1 MNHFKLLLFALVGTV
16 IGFGCVRDYYP
27 QPNPTKAVP
36 DQSELKEITGIRYQV
51 PVVVSVIAVNDMTGQ
66 NKSIWDGSP
75 LGWRYLYHYPLKQLV
90 GDCYNNVVYKVFD
103 QPGGEV
109 IDSFELKVTPLNSLL
124 TEDSPD
130 VQYKLSVLVN
140 FYEPGGK
147 LLYGEK
153 IDGYKRGNFSSPG
166 EMPDIV
172 YSTIKEV
179 AVDSIAKILK
189 DKKVLTAIARFNKK

>member
-1 MNHFKLLLFALVGTV
+1 MKHVKLVLIISISVF
-16 IGFGCVRDYYP
+16 FGCGCVHHYYP

-36 DQSELKEITGIRYQV
+36 ENSEITGFTGIRYQV
-51 PVVVSVIAVNDMTGQ
+51 PVVLNVIAANDMTGQ

-90 GDCYNNVVYKVFD
+90 GDCYNNIVYKVFD

-109 IDSFELKVTPLNSLL
+109 IDSFELKITPLTSLL
-124 TEDSPD
+124 SEDSPK
-130 VQYKLSVLVN
+130 VQYTLSVLVN

-153 IDGYKRGNFSSPG
+153 FDGFKYGNFNSPN
-166 EMPDIV
+166 EIPDVV
-172 YSTIKEV
+172 YATIKGV
-179 AVDSIAKILK
+179 AVESVTKIVK
-189 DKKVLTAIARFNKK
+189 DKKVITAMARFKDK